1 MTRSDVRTLA
11 WTLRLIGI
19 GMLGGAA
26 ALMMAGTG
34 RAPAPSSSSPI
45 GGLHAA
51 GTQSASLTR

>member
-34 RAPAPSSSSPI
+34 HVPAPSSPSSI
-45 GGLHAA
+45 GGLHA